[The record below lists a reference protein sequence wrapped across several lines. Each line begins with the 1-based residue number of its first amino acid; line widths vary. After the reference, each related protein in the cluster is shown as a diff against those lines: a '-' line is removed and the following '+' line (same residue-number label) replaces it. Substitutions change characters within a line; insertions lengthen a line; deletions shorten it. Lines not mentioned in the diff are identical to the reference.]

1 MVYLFLVKP
10 HIDDE
15 ANHEVA
21 ETRKAGRYGA
31 SEGDPRFLWS
41 VNTRASKAVLG
52 IFLRD
57 DDEAIIHR
65 YFSDDADARYKIDIQ
80 ENILARLREHNVRS
94 LIMMEEIF
102 GCPHEEGIDY
112 PKGEPCPQCPFW
124 KGRDRFAAGDLV

>member
-1 MVYLFLVKP
+1 MAKP
-10 HIDDE
+10 I
-15 ANHEVA
+15 
-21 ETRKAGRYGA
+21 TRLRKHAKQGDMGLPKATLAFYGP
-31 SEGDPRFLWS
+31 D
-41 VNTRASKAVLG
+41 NTQASKAVLG

-112 PKGEPCPQCPFW
+112 PKGELCPQCPFW
-124 KGRDRFAAGDLV
+124 KGRDRFAAGDRV